1 MSKIIKSDSENA
13 EAYMRFERSSL
24 QTAAQVLEAPDA
36 EEDSDGP
43 SLAQAEALEEA
54 RQRLEQEYA
63 DAIAA
68 ARADVEEKVRDA
80 YDEGLRRG
88 ADAGR
93 LEFMKGV
100 ESSLQAVQ
108 TVAQDMKAAQ
118 DEMFRRV
125 EEEMVA
131 LARAVVSRVLHREAR
146 GDADALRRIIGEVL
160 SHLAD
165 CERIVIRV
173 HPEDLALLKEHA
185 GPSLEGV
192 EGAAGATFRADEG
205 IARGGCTV
213 ETESS
218 FVDAQLD
225 TQLERILDELTELEL
240 ETDDESPAVT

>member
-13 EAYMRFERSSL
+13 GAYLRFERSTLDLAPASNADMLDVEEPEPAEDQGESL
-24 QTAAQVLEAPDA
+24 QEARERLEA
-36 EEDSDGP
+36 EY
-43 SLAQAEALEEA
+43 AEALA
-54 RQRLEQEYA
+54 T
-63 DAIAA
+63 
-68 ARADVEEKVRDA
+68 ARADIEEKVRDA

-93 LEFMKGV
+93 LEFLQGV
-100 ESSLQAVQ
+100 ETSLSAVRA
-108 TVAQDMKAAQ
+108 VAENMKTAQ

-146 GDADALRRIIGEVL
+146 GDAEALRRIIGEVL

-173 HPEDLALLKEHA
+173 HPEDLAMLTDN
-185 GPSLEGV
+185 
-192 EGAAGATFRADEG
+192 AGAGLESIQGATRAEFRPDGG
-205 IARGGCTV
+205 IERGGCTV

-225 TQLERILDELTELEL
+225 AQLERILDELTELEL
-240 ETDDESPAVT
+240 EPDDEPPAVT